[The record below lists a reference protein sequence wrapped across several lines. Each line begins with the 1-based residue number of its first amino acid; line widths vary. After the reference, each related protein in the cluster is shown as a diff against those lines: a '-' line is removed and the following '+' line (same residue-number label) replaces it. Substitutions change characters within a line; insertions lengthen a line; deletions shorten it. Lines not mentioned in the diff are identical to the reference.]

1 MRIGKHRDLFDRAC
15 RVHMRAG
22 EKPSGAWS
30 ARSFLTGAA
39 VGVTLAYL
47 LDREQGHGR
56 RRLLVDRAVA
66 SARRSS
72 RQGSR
77 AIRVAVAR
85 AEGHARGFVH
95 RLRPSAKEPPD
106 DVTLAH
112 KIESVVFRDPRLPKG
127 QISINAEEG
136 EVFLRGQVDR
146 PELIHDLEEAVRN
159 VPGVRGVENLLHLPG
174 MPAPASHGGRR
185 VR

>member
-30 ARSFLTGAA
+30 ARSFLTGA
-39 VGVTLAYL
+39 VGGVTLAYL
-47 LDREQGHGR
+47 LDREQGHRR

-66 SARRSS
+66 SARRRS
-72 RQGSR
+72 RQGSQS
-77 AIRVAVAR
+77 IRVAVAR

-95 RLRPSAKEPPD
+95 RLRPPAKEPPD

-112 KIESVVFRDPRLPKG
+112 KVESIVFRDPMLPKG

-174 MPAPASHGGRR
+174 QPSPASHAGRR

>member
-1 MRIGKHRDLFDRAC
+1 MMIRKPRELFDRPC
-15 RVHMRAG
+15 RVRMRAG

-30 ARSFLTGAA
+30 TRSFLTGTAG
-39 VGVTLAYL
+39 GVTLAYL
-47 LDREQGHGR
+47 LDREQGHRR
-56 RRLLVDRAVA
+56 RRLLVDRTVA
-66 SARRSS
+66 SARRGS

-85 AEGHARGFVH
+85 AAGHARGFVH
-95 RLRPSAKEPPD
+95 RLRPPAKEPPD
-106 DVTLAH
+106 DVTLTH
-112 KIESVVFRDPRLPKG
+112 KVESIVFRDPTLPKG
-127 QISINAEEG
+127 QISINTEEG
-136 EVFLRGQVDR
+136 KVFLRGQVDQ

-174 MPAPASHGGRR
+174 QPAPASHAGRR